1 MKCLHLSIYIFPP
14 FSISIF
20 PSPSSHP
27 STSHLSISIFPALRG
42 RLTQFHTMKIP
53 SRPLPVEVTQ
63 LNAIDLLFGQRT
75 SCQSGRLVARGR
87 ENDREGNMWTG
98 RAMVL
103 FIWVRARHPNHG
115 HDIYLTTFSSNIYLG
130 SNSEQAS

>member
-1 MKCLHLSIYIFPP
+1 MSPPFHLHLSTFLHLHLSI
-14 FSISIF
+14 SIF
-20 PSPSSHP
+20 LSLHFPS
-27 STSHLSISIFPALRG
+27 SISIFPALRG

-103 FIWVRARHPNHG
+103 LIWVRTRHPNHS